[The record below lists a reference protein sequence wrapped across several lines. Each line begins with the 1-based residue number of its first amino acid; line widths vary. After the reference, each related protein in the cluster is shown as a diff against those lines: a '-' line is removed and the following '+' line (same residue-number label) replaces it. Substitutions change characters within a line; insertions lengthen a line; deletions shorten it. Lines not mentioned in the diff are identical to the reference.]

1 MRNLNR
7 STVRSNFQL
16 GCEIDQM
23 DRWYITL
30 NERLGIMEKQLHNPQ
45 PEPDPEKKIGA
56 EQLLADEPLSRGVN
70 NGKVG
75 IL

>member
-30 NERLGIMEKQLHNPQ
+30 NERLAVIEKQLHHPQ
-45 PEPDPEKKIGA
+45 PDPDPEKQSGA

>member
-1 MRNLNR
+1 
-7 STVRSNFQL
+7 
-16 GCEIDQM
+16 M

-30 NERLGIMEKQLHNPQ
+30 NERLAVIEKQLHHPQ
-45 PEPDPEKKIGA
+45 PDPDPEKQSGA

>member
-30 NERLGIMEKQLHNPQ
+30 NERLAVIEKQLHHRQ
-45 PEPDPEKKIGA
+45 PTPDPGKQIGA

>member
-23 DRWYITL
+23 GRWYITL
-30 NERLGIMEKQLHNPQ
+30 NERLTVIEKQLNHRQ
-45 PEPDPEKKIGA
+45 PDRDPEKQIGA
-56 EQLLADEPLSRGVN
+56 EQLLADESLSRGVN

>member
-1 MRNLNR
+1 
-7 STVRSNFQL
+7 
-16 GCEIDQM
+16 M
-23 DRWYITL
+23 DRWYISL
-30 NERLGIMEKQLHNPQ
+30 NERLAVIEKQLHHRQ
-45 PEPDPEKKIGA
+45 PAPDPEKQIGA